1 MIYYKINMKRFFA
14 QIIGAIIGLWIAY
27 NFIDNV
33 FFTGSYFDLVFI
45 GFILAILNIFI
56 KPILSFF
63 ALPLRILTLGLFSII
78 INMIIIWS
86 IDYLFI
92 QLTITSIFALLLTSV
107 IISICTGFFSFK
119 VKK

>member
-1 MIYYKINMKRFFA
+1 MKKFLA
-14 QIIGAIIGLWIAY
+14 QVIGAIIGLWIAY

-33 FFTGSYFDLVFI
+33 FFTGSHLDLIFI
-45 GFILAILNIFI
+45 GFVLALFNIFI
-56 KPILSFF
+56 RPILNFF

-78 INMIIIWS
+78 INMIIIWL
-86 IDYLFI
+86 IDSLFT
-92 QLTITSIFALLLTSV
+92 QLTITSLFALLLVSI